1 MTVSVLTGQQA
12 STQSDTTSIF
22 FAGHWIGLY
31 IFFTSLCVTSS
42 SLELVWSNGANTCP
56 KIVAAYQLCNCA
68 RMGWCEPSQATV
80 DATIII
86 HTMRVWLRSKKASYR
101 QFFNTHIASITLLV
115 HHEIMIFFI
124 KMIIH
129 LEKTTMN
136 NILHLEWQQSHL
148 SGVWNNFEKNAV

>member
-42 SLELVWSNGANTCP
+42 SLELVWSNGANTYP

-115 HHEIMIFFI
+115 HHD
-124 KMIIH
+124 IILYYYENDH
-129 LEKTTMN
+129 TPGEDYDEPYCALGMAK
-136 NILHLEWQQSHL
+136 SH
-148 SGVWNNFEKNAV
+148 V

>member
-86 HTMRVWLRSKKASYR
+86 HTMRVWLRSKNASYR
-101 QFFNTHIASITLLV
+101 HFSIPILRQSHYWYTMTSYFI
-115 HHEIMIFFI
+115 IM

-136 NILHLEWQQSHL
+136 HIVHLEWQNRMFRGTGQ
-148 SGVWNNFEKNAV
+148 V